1 MSMAGRCSRW
11 IRELPSRVPPPRESS
26 DTLWRTM
33 MMTTITG
40 IIGAD
45 GITAGVIM
53 AGITVATGGGIKIH
67 PIPDE

>member
-1 MSMAGRCSRW
+1 
-11 IRELPSRVPPPRESS
+11 
-26 DTLWRTM
+26 M